1 MLYSVARARPGDQFT
16 DPAVAA
22 VVPKGIIANAD
33 GEPNPEIEAEVL
45 AEIGETGPP
54 MA

>member
-1 MLYSVARARPGDQFT
+1 LRERGPVTNLLILPLLLF
-16 DPAVAA
+16 
-22 VVPKGIIANAD
+22 VPKGIIANAD
-33 GEPNPEIEAEVL
+33 GEPNPEVEAEVL